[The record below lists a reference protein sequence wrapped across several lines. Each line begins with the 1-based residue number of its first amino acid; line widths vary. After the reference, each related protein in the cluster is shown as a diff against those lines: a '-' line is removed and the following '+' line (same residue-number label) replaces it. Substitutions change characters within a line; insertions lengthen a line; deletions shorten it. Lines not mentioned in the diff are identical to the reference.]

1 MISLTPEHTRR
12 GWIATLAALALVAF
26 SALWMRDDTSAQEC
40 GPPFRECVASNGLSE
55 APAPGGLAVV
65 AQGEVSVHLQWN
77 EVPETTRYLVQYRLA
92 NANRDFWSRDWAT
105 TSASRTING
114 LKCGSDYHFRVR
126 AFGDGVTTA
135 AAWGAPSA
143 AVTGAT
149 RECAA
154 PVFASSSYQFKVA
167 RDAGVGELVGVVEA
181 TDSPSD
187 TLSYSMA
194 ASEPSGVF
202 AIDSD
207 DGRITLAASL
217 ERERMS
223 AYTLTLKAGDINGAT
238 ATTTARVFVEDRR
251 CVNGVTVPNPS
262 AHAETVRECAAL
274 FQVASV
280 LGGGAALNWNE
291 ETAVTN
297 WIGLTFSP
305 VSMRVEELRLPDMGL
320 AGRVPGALGELVGL
334 SSLDLSGNRLSG
346 EIPSSLGG
354 LSNLR
359 VLDLSDNWLS
369 DAIPTELGRLGGLR
383 DLWLYDNQL
392 GGSIPATLGNAT
404 SLRRLYLDDNRL
416 SGEIPAEL
424 GALSNLR
431 DVILSYNNLEGPI
444 PPELGNLEGLRRLAL
459 HGNLLSGAIPE
470 ELGSLRLLESLYLDD
485 NQLTGVIPPQ
495 LGGLRYLTSLSISG
509 NLLSGEIPLQLGEL
523 PNLTEL
529 HLSGGRFTGCVPE
542 ALRNVPDSDLGSL
555 GLPFCE

>member
-1 MISLTPEHTRR
+1 
-12 GWIATLAALALVAF
+12 
-26 SALWMRDDTSAQEC
+26 MRDDASAQEC
-40 GPPFRECVASNGLSE
+40 GPPFRECVASHGLSE

-65 AQGEVSVHLQWN
+65 GQGEVSVHLRWN
-77 EVPETTRYLVQYRLA
+77 EVPEATSYLVQYRLA
-92 NANRDFWSRDWAT
+92 NASRDFWSRDWAT
-105 TSASRTING
+105 TSPSRTIDY
-114 LKCGSDYHFRVR
+114 LKCGSDYQFRVR

-149 RECAA
+149 RKCAA
-154 PVFASSSYQFKVA
+154 PVFALSSYEFKVE
-167 RDAGVGELVGVVEA
+167 RNAGVGEFVGVVEA
-181 TDSPSD
+181 TDSPGD
-187 TLSYSMA
+187 TLSYSIA
-194 ASEPSGVF
+194 ASEPGAVF

-207 DGRITLAASL
+207 DGRITLAGSL
-217 ERERMS
+217 EREQTS
-223 AYTLTLKAGDINGAT
+223 AYTLTLKARDINGAT
-238 ATTTARVFVEDRR
+238 STTTARVFVEDHR

-274 FQVASV
+274 LQIASV
-280 LGGGAALNWNE
+280 LGGGAALNWDE
-291 ETAVTN
+291 GTALTN
-297 WIGLTFSP
+297 WIGLTISP
-305 VSMRVEELRLPDMGL
+305 GSRRVEELRLPDMGL
-320 AGRVPGALGELVGL
+320 AGRVPGALGELVDL

-346 EIPSSLGG
+346 EIPASLGG

-359 VLDLSDNWLS
+359 VLDLSDNRLS
-369 DAIPTELGRLGGLR
+369 GAIPAELGQLGGLR

-392 GGSIPATLGNAT
+392 GGAIPTTLGNAT

-431 DVILSYNNLEGPI
+431 DIILSHNNLVGSI
-444 PPELGNLEGLRRLAL
+444 PPELGNLEGLRRLVL

-495 LGGLRYLTSLSISG
+495 LGGLRYLTRLSLSG
-509 NLLSGEIPLQLGEL
+509 NLLSGDIPLQLGEL

-529 HLSGGRFTGCVPE
+529 NLSGGRFTGCIPE
-542 ALRNVPDSDLGSL
+542 ALRDVPESDLGSL